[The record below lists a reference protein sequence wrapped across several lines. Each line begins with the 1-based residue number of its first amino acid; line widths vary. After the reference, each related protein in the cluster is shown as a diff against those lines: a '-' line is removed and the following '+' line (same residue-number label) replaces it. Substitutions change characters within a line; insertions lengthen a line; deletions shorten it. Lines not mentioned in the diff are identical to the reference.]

1 MSARTALVALLAF
14 ALGAGL
20 AAGGADQVRQ
30 AEEFLRRQET
40 LFADLQKVEK
50 AIFYIQDIRKTREAG
65 RFVLNEEEIKLEK
78 KAQKDLHI
86 YMERSRNDALEILAI
101 YETLLGR
108 QRYIEPLRRMFG
120 KALDEVVHVDWEE
133 ADLDE
138 VVDDLVAGYGV
149 KMFIRGDID
158 LRKTMSLSGDMSL
171 LAILL
176 QIENVYDA
184 RLVDDG
190 GELWFV
196 TVQEHRGRQAKKKD

>member
-1 MSARTALVALLAF
+1 MSARTALAALLAF

-30 AEEFLRRQET
+30 AEEFLRRQEM
-40 LFADLQKVEK
+40 LFGDLQKVEK
-50 AIFYIQDIRKTREAG
+50 AVFYIQDIRKTREAG
-65 RFVLNEEEIKLEK
+65 KFVLNEEEIKLEK

-138 VVDDLVAGYGV
+138 VVDDLVAGYGI

-158 LRKTMSLSGDMSL
+158 LRKTMSLTGDMSL
-171 LAILL
+171 LSILL
-176 QIENVYDA
+176 QIENVYDS

-196 TVQEHRGRQAKKKD
+196 TVQEHREKQAKKKD